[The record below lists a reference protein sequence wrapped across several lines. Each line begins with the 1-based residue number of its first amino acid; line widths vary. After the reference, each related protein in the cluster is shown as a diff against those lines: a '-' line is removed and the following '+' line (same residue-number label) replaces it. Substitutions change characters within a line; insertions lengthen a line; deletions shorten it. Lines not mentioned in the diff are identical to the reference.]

1 MFKDRLKTAVKRSA
15 RTTVETIKDPVH
27 LAERWGVYDALPLAL
42 ARSRGA
48 MRLAR
53 AAVAKELAP
62 VAPTPMTPVLT
73 LGAATL
79 YRYAASEDAPPG
91 EAPLGTNGARD
102 DVKTPKFN
110 GAGLPVLL
118 CPSLINRPY
127 ILDLTDGNS
136 LVQALH
142 AAGRV
147 VYTIDWGDPGDAE
160 YALDFSDFTRGRLRA
175 FIDETCEHANAPA
188 VHMVGHCL
196 GGTMATALVAVDD
209 DKVASLANLTAPID
223 FDDGGML
230 AHISTMP
237 FFDARV
243 FAEAIGHIPS
253 HLTQPV
259 FQFLRPLGM
268 HTKVMRLFQN
278 LGDERFLEFY
288 RALETWVNDN
298 VSIPR
303 SFFVDLIERFY
314 RDNALVSGTFVLA
327 GDRVDLANVKI
338 PVLTMCAQKDNIVP
352 PHSAQAG
359 HDAYGSVDKEI
370 EVFGGGHIG
379 VVVGGAA
386 KRRLWPRLITWFA
399 EHDDSGH
406 QTRATSA
413 EAAAAR
419 AHA

>member
-1 MFKDRLKTAVKRSA
+1 MMKDRLKSAVKRSA
-15 RTTVETIKDPVH
+15 RTTVETLKDPVQV
-27 LAERWGVYDALPLAL
+27 AERWGVYDALPLAL

-48 MRLAR
+48 MRLVR

-62 VAPTPMTPVLT
+62 VAPTPMAAVLT

-79 YRYAASEDAPPG
+79 YRY
-91 EAPLGTNGARD
+91 EAEPNAEATRGDDDGKGAKMPR
-102 DVKTPKFN
+102 
-110 GAGLPVLL
+110 AGLPVLL

-142 AAGRV
+142 AAGRT

-175 FIDETCEHANAPA
+175 FIDETCLHSGADA
-188 VHMVGHCL
+188 VHVVGHCL

-209 DKVASLANLTAPID
+209 DNVASLANLTAPID

-237 FFDARV
+237 FFDARA
-243 FAEAIGHIPS
+243 FAAAIGHIPP

-278 LGDERFLEFY
+278 LGDERFVEFY

-298 VSIPR
+298 VAIPR
-303 SFFVDLIERFY
+303 GFFVDLIDRFY
-314 RDNALVSGTFVLA
+314 KDNALISGTFVLA
-327 GDRVDLANVKI
+327 GDRVDLANVKV

-359 HDAYGSVDKEI
+359 HDAYGSVEKEI
-370 EVFGGGHIG
+370 EIFGGGHIG

-399 EHDDSGH
+399 EHDDNVGARAGSS
-406 QTRATSA
+406 TRPAA
-413 EAAAAR
+413 EAR
-419 AHA
+419 VHA